1 MRRRFMAA
9 SPRSRNKVSR
19 TFANLKVNT
28 KILAILLIAS
38 LVALVVGVLGVVKLG
53 EVAGTAEKLA
63 SEGVGAIET
72 LSVCRPASSSC
83 GSRTSTTSWWVP
95 PEMARRRRR

>member
-38 LVALVVGVLGVVKLG
+38 LVAWSSGSWASSSSGSWR
-53 EVAGTAEKLA
+53 ATAETLA

-72 LSVCRPASSSC
+72 LSRVQAGFKQLRAH
-83 GSRTSTTSWWVP
+83 
-95 PEMARRRRR
+95 